1 MDSLRSAASPAP
13 SFTRRRGFTLTE
25 MAVVLVIV
33 ALLIGGMI
41 LPLSAQQ
48 DLRHNA
54 ETRRLL
60 ADVADALH
68 GFAASHSA
76 SDGKPFLP
84 CPDTDGDGA
93 ENRSATPG
101 PCTNQEGWLPWATL
115 GLGRQDA
122 WGNTLRYRVSAAFS
136 NSATG
141 FTLLT
146 AGDLRVCASSACAAV
161 LGSNLPVI
169 VLSRGK
175 NGAGTPSGADELE
188 NLDGDTDFVQQDAG
202 AAGFDDLLVW
212 LPPSLLT
219 QRMVAA
225 GRLP

>member
-1 MDSLRSAASPAP
+1 MDSLRP
-13 SFTRRRGFTLTE
+13 RGFTLTE
-25 MAVVLVIV
+25 MAVVLAIL

-54 ETRRLL
+54 ETRKLL

-76 SDGKPFLP
+76 SSDGRPYLP

-101 PCTNQEGWLPWATL
+101 PCTSQEGWLPWGTL

-122 WGNTLRYRVSAAFS
+122 WGNALRYRVTAAFS
-136 NSATG
+136 NSAAG

-146 AGDLRVCASSACAAV
+146 AGDLRVCASSACVAV
-161 LGSNLPVI
+161 LGSGLPAV
-169 VLSRGK
+169 VVSLGK
-175 NGAGTPSGADELE
+175 NGAGSPAGADELE
-188 NLDGDTDFVQQDAG
+188 NVDGDADFVQRDAG

>member
-1 MDSLRSAASPAP
+1 MRSAAPPAP
-13 SFTRRRGFTLTE
+13 SITRRRHGFTLTE
-25 MAVVLVIV
+25 MAVVLAIL

-48 DLRHNA
+48 DLRLTA
-54 ETRRLL
+54 ETRKLL
-60 ADVADALH
+60 ADVGDALY

-76 SDGKPFLP
+76 NDGKPYLP

-93 ENRSATPG
+93 ENRSTTPG
-101 PCTNQEGWLPWATL
+101 PCTSQEGALPWATL

-122 WGNTLRYRVSAAFS
+122 WGNALRYRVTAAFS
-136 NSATG
+136 NSSTG

-146 AGDLRVCASSACAAV
+146 AGDLRVCESSACTVV
-161 LGSNLPVI
+161 LGSALPAI
-169 VLSRGK
+169 VLSPGK
-175 NGAGTPSGADELE
+175 NGAGVPSHVDEPE
-188 NLDGDTDFVQQDAG
+188 NLDADADFVQQTG
-202 AAGFDDLLVW
+202 STTGFDDLLVW

>member
-1 MDSLRSAASPAP
+1 MDSLKP
-13 SFTRRRGFTLTE
+13 RGFTLTE
-25 MAVVLVIV
+25 MAVVLAIL

-54 ETRRLL
+54 ETRKLL

-101 PCTNQEGWLPWATL
+101 PCTNQEGGLPWGTL

-146 AGDLRVCASSACAAV
+146 LLTAGDHLRVCASSACAAV
-161 LGSNLPVI
+161 LGSGLPAV

-175 NGAGTPSGADELE
+175 NGAGTPAGADELE
-188 NLDGDTDFVQQDAG
+188 NLDGDADFVQQDAG
-202 AAGFDDLLVW
+202 ATGFDDLLVW